1 MKVRD
6 VMTDRDRTVTA
17 SPETTLKEVA
27 ELMVEH
33 RISGLP
39 VVDDE
44 GRVLGVVSEAD
55 ILIGEAGGPGSEGM
69 LARARA
75 LAQPA
80 TVAIPRT
87 AGEAMSSPAVT
98 IGPDDTVMHATGRIA
113 DRGVNRLPVVDEDG
127 RLLGVISRADV
138 VRWFTRSDE
147 EIARE
152 VRDDLARILGLGPD
166 TVHVSVVAG
175 EVSLSGE
182 VDTEVNAKLAAFFAS
197 RTAGV
202 VSVDS
207 ALQVPDDPK

>member
-55 ILIGEAGGPGSEGM
+55 ILIGEAGGTGSEGM

-152 VRDDLARILGLGPD
+152 VRDDLAGLAG
-166 TVHVSVVAG
+166 VLALAGGVVAI
-175 EVSLSGE
+175 VTLQIRRRFSSPAILLW
-182 VDTEVNAKLAAFFAS
+182 ALLYAAFVAY
-197 RTAGV
+197 V
-202 VSVDS
+202 LVSG
-207 ALQVPDDPK
+207 